1 MRSKQ
6 AGDNINIYFLIITYI
21 NLKIM
26 MVSMYLA
33 INIYKKQRNILLVL
47 VKTKGWNYEVYL
59 P

>member
-1 MRSKQ
+1 
-6 AGDNINIYFLIITYI
+6 
-21 NLKIM
+21 
-26 MVSMYLA
+26 MYLA